1 MTVKKIGLLFLFVLT
16 AGILFAK
23 TTVMYHTSDTHGF
36 FYPKKGRGGFAAAK
50 AVLNQGPKHYLLLDG
65 GDFAEGTMEVKTSK
79 GLKAVQLMNKMGYQ
93 AATLGN
99 HEFAYREAAL
109 ENMLQEAD
117 FAVLAAN
124 LVEKKTGKMPAH
136 VLPYKIFDVNGVR
149 VAVIGLANAK
159 PTRPTEKYTFT
170 DPLAALEKVLPEVEK
185 QKPNV
190 VAVLAHDS
198 LADDKPERPFYIGE
212 IGRRFSGRVH
222 VVLGGHAHKIFS
234 NKYIKDVL
242 FVEDGAHLQFLG
254 KVVIT
259 TDDKTGEFVAAESF
273 IIPLDIAKTGEDKG
287 MAAYAQSLKEPG
299 MDEVLGQTADA
310 LPKRSAKAADM
321 DGAAENWIADVARAY
336 ARADVFVHNSAGVRT
351 GLEKG
356 PVTRRDLMDMFP
368 FDDTV
373 MVMKVNGKFL
383 KELVRT
389 SLLPR
394 NLLAYSGLTVTY
406 RKDKKGRAKNV
417 KVYVNGKKVK
427 NKDIYVLATNS
438 YLAGGGSEGK
448 MFKSVAAE
456 NKKTAGDKTI
466 RALLEDALKQGPVS
480 APDTGRVRQLK

>member
-1 MTVKKIGLLFLFVLT
+1 M
-16 AGILFAK
+16 
-23 TTVMYHTSDTHGF
+23 
-36 FYPKKGRGGFAAAK
+36 R
-50 AVLNQGPKHYLLLDG
+50 Q
-65 GDFAEGTMEVKTSK
+65 
-79 GLKAVQLMNKMGYQ
+79 
-93 AATLGN
+93 
-99 HEFAYREAAL
+99 YRC
-109 ENMLQEAD
+109 
-117 FAVLAAN
+117 
-124 LVEKKTGKMPAH
+124 
-136 VLPYKIFDVNGVR
+136 YKIFDVNGVR

-190 VAVLAHDS
+190 VAVLVHDS
-198 LADDKPERPFYIGE
+198 LADDRPGRPFYVGE

-336 ARADVFVHNSAGVRT
+336 AMNVITGTDDDLYETDCYKDGGYEKAYCHPGSETAHYTIRLGSAGLR
-351 GLEKG
+351 
-356 PVTRRDLMDMFP
+356 PRIDS
-368 FDDTV
+368 DDT
-373 MVMKVNGKFL
+373 N
-383 KELVRT
+383 
-389 SLLPR
+389 
-394 NLLAYSGLTVTY
+394 
-406 RKDKKGRAKNV
+406 KGEAMP
-417 KVYVNGKKVK
+417 
-427 NKDIYVLATNS
+427 A
-438 YLAGGGSEGK
+438 
-448 MFKSVAAE
+448 
-456 NKKTAGDKTI
+456 KTALIVELDLDNTALSSDNSLEGDQVWDWDEGDESMGFNHEDNGAMFAHVCFADGHVESI
-466 RALLEDALKQGPVS
+466 RDPSADPEEPDDRKRQALSKWYGSGGLNASGEKLD
-480 APDTGRVRQLK
+480 